1 MKLNKYIVYWD
12 CVEKDFTVIK
22 INEGSELP
30 KEFSNFNQVLPWA
43 SGICAA
49 VCVDID
55 DIGTPEKTEILGQSF
70 AVNRAYDLF
79 KQFFSHS
86 FDDIDC
92 AREKILQRTLKV
104 LRGEL
109 NNSLNHL
116 YTTHPKIFNEDRDE

>member
-12 CVEKDFTVIK
+12 CVEKDFTVVK

-30 KEFSNFNQVLPWA
+30 KEFSDFNQILPWN
-43 SGICAA
+43 SGIHT
-49 VCVDID
+49 VVLVEVQDMD
-55 DIGTPEKTEILGQSF
+55 TPEKTELLSQSL

-104 LRGEL
+104 LRGE
-109 NNSLNHL
+109 
-116 YTTHPKIFNEDRDE
+116 KV